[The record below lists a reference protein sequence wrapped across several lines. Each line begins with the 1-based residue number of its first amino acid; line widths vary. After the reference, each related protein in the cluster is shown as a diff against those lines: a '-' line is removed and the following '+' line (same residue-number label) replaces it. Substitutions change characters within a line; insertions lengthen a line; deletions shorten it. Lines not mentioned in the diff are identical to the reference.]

1 MFLVFISI
9 WIHCGQKK
17 STIWFQFFKFSWIK
31 KKKTQCS
38 WWMFCE
44 HLKLMYIL
52 LLCSLYYVCVYKMCV
67 YLYILH
73 IYRLSVYYLLIHS
86 TNLCNLFGVS
96 YVCNFVI
103 CFLFFFIFLFHFS
116 YFAVGYLSTF
126 CNSFLFMTFLM
137 YLFL

>member
-17 STIWFQFFKFSWIK
+17 STIWFQLFKFSWIK

-44 HLKLMYIL
+44 HLKLIYIL
-52 LLCSLYYVCVYKMCV
+52 LLCSLYYVCVCVCKMCV

-73 IYRLSVYYLLIHS
+73 IYQLPVYYLLIHS
-86 TNLCNLFGVS
+86 TNLCNLFGVFTS
-96 YVCNFVI
+96 TLNRMIELCLQF
-103 CFLFFFIFLFHFS
+103 CHLFSIFFHFS
-116 YFAVGYLSTF
+116 LS
-126 CNSFLFMTFLM
+126 
-137 YLFL
+137 LFLLCCRLLEHIL